1 MNLSRQIPGAMHVMS
16 HITLGDRSGNVKD
29 GGKPSLHR
37 AGRKQLKK
45 MQAKYLQRSLPRGEN
60 RLLREEQLITK
71 FVEVTENLVQRD
83 LIKRKQAQSA
93 QDITGV
99 PPLVIA
105 SLESKLAEQGF
116 RGEPLQCE
124 VSGREWIVFRRI
136 A

>member
-1 MNLSRQIPGAMHVMS
+1 MMS

-45 MQAKYLQRSLPRGEN
+45 MQAKYLQRSLPREN

-71 FVEVTENLVQRD
+71 FVEVTENLVHRD

-99 PPLVIA
+99 PPLAIA

-124 VSGREWIVFRRI
+124 VSGREWIVFRLI